1 MNALSTTF
9 RRLLLILAVLGL
21 STGASCSL
29 SDDRTIDFAFTG
41 RVLDADT
48 KAPIEGAF
56 VLAVYEKV
64 DLGMAGSAR
73 YCIKTKGMVTGKDG
87 AFSFPIERLDNRS
100 PGDVFAIKADY
111 YLSHLEHIPIRVQQ
125 KTNKESNSNRNVYLK
140 KQDPA
145 KPEFRYGYGQ
155 CERPESRDAVEANI
169 QFLLIERQELEKRA
183 TAFDWYKAAIEI
195 SDSRIHQLQAA
206 PTKR

>member
-145 KPEFRYGYGQ
+145 KPEFRYGYRQ
-155 CERPESRDAVEANI
+155 CERPLSAQAVEANI
-169 QFLLIERQELEKRA
+169 DFLRINRGELVKLGKAFEWYEK
-183 TAFDWYKAAIEI
+183 
-195 SDSRIHQLQAA
+195 SLQTIDEQIADLQ
-206 PTKR
+206 TTHRN